1 MGLVEAAWEYASSAA
16 VAAAAH
22 PFVAS
27 VFVGVLLLCAVV
39 LSFGAQTWK
48 NPAALQPKSYP
59 IIGHFAMYFK
69 MFTHP
74 RSYDMVHEN
83 LQRYAPDGRTWQ
95 LTLPRFPGIGSGQVY
110 FINSPDVLQH
120 VLQTN
125 FRNYEKG
132 PNFRSIFQDFLGKG
146 IFSTD
151 GATWKVHRKIGSHMF
166 SRKLNILGVTV
177 ATEQVSRLL
186 ACLDKAARHDQ
197 AVDIKDLFYRLT
209 ITVFSSM
216 AFGHDLAA
224 ISPDHAAGPEGGVQT
239 HPPQHA
245 FAQARCCAL
254 LTGSVAVGAVP
265 VSRCVVA
272 CVRAS
277 ALLYPLNECYF
288 TTVPLEYRGGLRGA
302 RAHVRVYLCVVC
314 VW

>member
-1 MGLVEAAWEYASSAA
+1 MGFVEDAQSYASSAA
-16 VAAAAH
+16 AATGEH
-22 PFVAS
+22 PFLAVLC
-27 VFVGVLLLCAVV
+27 VGLLLLCMLV

-48 NPAALQPKSYP
+48 NPMALQPKGYP
-59 IIGHFAMYFK
+59 IIGHLAMYK
-69 MFTHP
+69 YMFTHP
-74 RSYDMVHEN
+74 RFYDVLHEMG
-83 LQRYAPDGRTWQ
+83 QRYSPDGRTWQ
-95 LTLPRFPGIGSGQVY
+95 MTVPRFPGAGSGQVY
-110 FINSPDVLQH
+110 LINSPDVLQH

-166 SRKLNILGVTV
+166 SRQLNILGVTI

-186 ACLDKAARHDQ
+186 ECLDKAARHNQ

-209 ITVFSSM
+209 ITVFSSI

-224 ISPDHAAGPEGGVQT
+224 ISPDHAGGPEGGVQT

-245 FAQARCCAL
+245 FAQARCFY
-254 LTGSVAVGAVP
+254 
-265 VSRCVVA
+265 CVV
-272 CVRAS
+272 VVS
-277 ALLYPLNECYF
+277 AQGR
-288 TTVPLEYRGGLRGA
+288 RGLGLPESL
-302 RAHVRVYLCVVC
+302 V
-314 VW
+314 